1 MFAYVVRRLI
11 GGVFLLLLV
20 SLVTFVLFFAGPIN
34 PAKFTCGKQCTPA
47 LIEQNTK
54 ALGYDKPVL
63 EQWGTYVVGIVK
75 GRDFPDDPA
84 LKKTAPETI
93 AHCSAPCLGYSPQT
107 SQNVTT
113 ELQPRI
119 PVSVSLAIAA
129 FIMWMII
136 GVGAG
141 IIAALLRGSVID
153 KALVGVS
160 LIFYAMPTVVTGLLL
175 YQFVAI
181 KWQLVPAP
189 QYVPFSQS
197 PVQWLQ
203 GLFLPALTLALYY
216 AAGYVRLTRAFI
228 LETLGEDYLR
238 TAKAKGVPR
247 VRVLFRHTLRAAL
260 TPIVTQAGLDLGAL
274 LGGAIITEQIFS
286 YPGLGALAVS
296 SANQYDLPT
305 TIGIVLVVA
314 TFIIIANLVVDVLY
328 GLIDPRVKL
337 A

>member
-1 MFAYVVRRLI
+1 MFVYVIRRLI
-11 GGVFLLLLV
+11 GGIFLLLAV
-20 SLVTFVLFFAGPIN
+20 SLITFILFFAGPIN
-34 PAKFTCGKQCTPA
+34 PAKYTCGKQCTPA
-47 LIEQNTK
+47 LIEQNSK
-54 ALGYDKPVL
+54 ALGYDKPAIQ
-63 EQWGTYVVGIVK
+63 QWSDFVVGIVK

-84 LKKTAPETI
+84 LRKTAPQTI
-93 AHCSAPCLGYSPQT
+93 AHCGAPCLGYSPQT

-113 ELQPRI
+113 ELKPRI
-119 PVSVSLAIAA
+119 PVSASLAIAA
-129 FIMWMII
+129 FVMWII
-136 GVGAG
+136 LGVGLG
-141 IIAALLRGSVID
+141 IVAALLRGSIVD

-160 LIFYAMPTVVTGLLL
+160 LVFYAMPTVVTGLLL

-181 KWQLVPAP
+181 KWQLTPTP
-189 QYVPFSQS
+189 QYVTFSQS
-197 PVQWLQ
+197 PIQWLQ

-216 AAGYVRLTRAFI
+216 AAGYVRLTRAFV

-247 VRVLFRHTLRAAL
+247 VRVLFKHTLRAAL

-296 SANQYDLPT
+296 SANQFDLPT

-314 TFIIIANLVVDVLY
+314 TFIILANLIVDILY
-328 GLIDPRVKL
+328 GFIDPRVKL